1 MNPYHESLT
10 KELINHFPKSVKHI
24 NPFKKAKVFIDYVF
38 AMLSNDPKAIRY
50 IGQFSKDAKR
60 YPKELRLEYL
70 KVCCEWL
77 TSMIQQRADSPK
89 RITKMLLKNF
99 FCTGVGLH
107 NPIELKPSRIG
118 KEFRRS
124 FASTAIRINELLKKI
139 LRSNRPTH
147 LSHSKRDNRVAVGIS
162 QNSTATHGH
171 FFNGPTKPI
180 AIPKKPT
187 PKFKSWW

>member
-1 MNPYHESLT
+1 MNPYHQSLGI
-10 KELINHFPKSVKHI
+10 ELINHFPKSIKHI
-24 NPFKKAKVFIDYVF
+24 NPFKKAEVFIDYVF

-50 IGQFSKDAKR
+50 IGQFSKDAKL

-77 TSMIQQRADSPK
+77 TNLIKRPADSPE

-99 FCTGVGLH
+99 FCTGVGLY
-107 NPIELKPSRIG
+107 NPIELKPSEIG
-118 KEFRRS
+118 KEFKRD
-124 FASTAIRINELLKKI
+124 FKSTAIRIHVLLKKI
-139 LRSNRPTH
+139 SRSNRPTR

-162 QNSTATHGH
+162 QNSTATHGI